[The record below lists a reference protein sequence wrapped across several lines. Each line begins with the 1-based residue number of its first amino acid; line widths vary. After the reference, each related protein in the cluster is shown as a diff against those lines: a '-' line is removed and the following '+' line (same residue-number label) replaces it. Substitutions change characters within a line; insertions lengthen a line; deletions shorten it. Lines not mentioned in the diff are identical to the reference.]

1 MKKYLER
8 ILTESVLRSLAHNP
22 VTAILGPRQCGKSTL
37 VKHLLKNR
45 GDAIYLDLER
55 PSDLQKVADPEWFLG
70 HQADKLV
77 CIDEVQRKPD
87 LFAVLR
93 SLVDEEDRMGR
104 FLILGSASRDLLK
117 QSSES
122 LAGRISYKQ
131 LTPFLWTEV
140 QSFVSMEDYL
150 SRGGFPRSLMADS
163 DELSYEWRQDF
174 IGTFLERDLLQF
186 AGFPPLTMRRL
197 WTMLAHNNGQTVNL
211 TKLGGSLGVS
221 HTSIRNYLDL
231 LESTF
236 MVKQVPAYGGNTA
249 KRLVKSPKVYVT
261 DTGLVCAL
269 LQLPD
274 YLQAVGH
281 PVWGSLW
288 ETVVLLNL
296 VGHFPGLD
304 ISHYRSSTGNEIDF
318 VLSYRNKTI
327 AIECKASLAPR
338 LQSGTYAAIEDLQ
351 PHHTYVVS
359 PLAAGYPMQPGI
371 TVVSLMELVEELGGM
386 G

>member
-1 MKKYLER
+1 
-8 ILTESVLRSLAHNP
+8 
-22 VTAILGPRQCGKSTL
+22 
-37 VKHLLKNR
+37 
-45 GDAIYLDLER
+45 
-55 PSDLQKVADPEWFLG
+55 
-70 HQADKLV
+70 
-77 CIDEVQRKPD
+77 
-87 LFAVLR
+87 
-93 SLVDEEDRMGR
+93 
-104 FLILGSASRDLLK
+104 
-117 QSSES
+117 
-122 LAGRISYKQ
+122 
-131 LTPFLWTEV
+131 
-140 QSFVSMEDYL
+140 
-150 SRGGFPRSLMADS
+150 
-163 DELSYEWRQDF
+163 
-174 IGTFLERDLLQF
+174 
-186 AGFPPLTMRRL
+186 
-197 WTMLAHNNGQTVNL
+197 
-211 TKLGGSLGVS
+211 
-221 HTSIRNYLDL
+221 
-231 LESTF
+231 
-236 MVKQVPAYGGNTA
+236 MVKQVPSYGGNTA

-296 VGHFPGLD
+296 VGHFSGLD

-327 AIECKASLAPR
+327 AIECKASLAPS

-371 TVVSLMELVEELGGM
+371 TVVSLRELVEELVGM